1 MHNKNTIMGKKQP
14 WEFEK
19 KIAEGDAGVVY
30 IVCGLHTG
38 EKAILKRPSSYNP
51 LLAHY
56 QVHQIKL
63 EGEILRKINGI
74 KVALEKSNIIVRAVN
89 LIDEASVSVKSS
101 DDCFIV
107 LEHISGFDLDILSRT
122 WEEIE
127 TFQHANPF
135 LDDFVYIKNSF
146 NLLLLLSFYGVS
158 QYLKT
163 IHHLGPNQNSG
174 DIGVL
179 WVDLKPKH
187 IFWDFKA
194 QEIILIDWGNSEFLS
209 ENMEQ
214 NRFSVYSDW
223 WAFIYDFQRFYKLFK
238 LDDFI
243 ALDFPNF
250 IGDPE
255 TNERVVEEFLSQLEG
270 GIQGLT
276 NEINKI
282 SSFEYLDD
290 LFRLF
295 EEFYDFFNDS
305 KFRQVFLKCHENK
318 MPFLHAGI
326 IAALSSEKGIQLS
339 DNYSKYLH
347 EVISSPSEVETLQKL
362 GLYEQILPYILN
374 LYYPD
379 ISFSSS
385 EQSWISKSL
394 YQYITDKNFIVNF
407 TTLHDNGMPVKQAA
421 ESAAILVDRHYLQSE
436 NTIDFILARPD
447 SLHWIIV
454 FHRLGLLKKYIE
466 NTDLKNCPS
475 DIQRKAEEAIVFIGQ
490 IKQLLDR
497 QDFDEGKV
505 FSTIRE
511 CYAEMDFLH
520 AGTLAFILHSKRFTW
535 TELIIRWSQEILK
548 NDSEVRFLKHINL
561 YHDFVVE
568 IQCQYATV
576 SDNKS
581 VDEKI
586 ELIHDQFGHA
596 LLDENFMSILRD
608 CLSSGLSLWD
618 SVLISAVVTNNT
630 RDLTEDQISS
640 LKDILKSESTLEII
654 KRLGM
659 LEIFR
664 EKLRP
669 LWVYPEPTDKAP
681 NPLLEPDPFQPEG
694 VPNPYPTDVAAATP
708 QPKPIAT
715 ISLLR
720 STWEQEGKS
729 EKLRIS
735 LISAWNDRKRLEYLS
750 HALIQ
755 EGFRGLETKSLYSQ
769 MDWLSGIS
777 NFHQSADVIVV
788 VLSRQSDSEM
798 WHLLEEIIELASKR
812 NSLTIIS
819 RIEDFQPRLRLRNW
833 YQIDLFK
840 PGDYDLLVQQIIQKY
855 KRTDKDPEYAPP
867 PKAAPPPS
875 APPPIIG
882 RIGRFLTIISF
893 VVALMICS
901 IALLNDS
908 STSQPVAIPL
918 PPIVLSPFWQGA
930 ITLLKGVFVAILF
943 TIIPMWAAKITE
955 YKSRVSQSITE
966 ILMFSIVLSIVALF
980 MFKLQGDGTWMF
992 FAIAIAAILDGGG
1005 HLLDYLR
1012 ENQIDQIRREID
1024 GKQKSL
1030 KAKMKSSR
1038 KAVRLE
1044 KEINQYQVMQE
1055 YLLRF
1060 DQIFQRERILYVS
1073 LPSGIFLGVIFGI
1086 YKDAKVFEYLEYSIL
1101 FVSLFAM
1108 LILGYF
1114 VVELFV
1120 RMINPVYAGEYT
1132 PDVTMVFNTSDLEK
1146 NREEKESALGF
1157 AKTTTEIRSMYLYD
1171 SAHNIFLLVS
1181 FAYIFFSSI
1190 NHILS
1195 LKWIV
1200 LIALLLLVFLNQI
1213 PFAIGQSLLREY
1225 ILKKYGSY
1233 ASGVMESEL
1242 KKDEFAPLMIKPEF
1256 FTSIFTIGAGG
1267 LLIALAENFIKELF
1281 K

>member
-1 MHNKNTIMGKKQP
+1 MKTEVEFVEYGKI
-14 WEFEK
+14 F
-19 KIAEGDAGVVY
+19 
-30 IVCGLHTG
+30 
-38 EKAILKRPSSYNP
+38 
-51 LLAHY
+51 
-56 QVHQIKL
+56 L
-63 EGEILRKINGI
+63 EH
-74 KVALEKSNIIVRAVN
+74 
-89 LIDEASVSVKSS
+89 EAS
-101 DDCFIV
+101 
-107 LEHISGFDLDILSRT
+107 
-122 WEEIE
+122 
-127 TFQHANPF
+127 
-135 LDDFVYIKNSF
+135 
-146 NLLLLLSFYGVS
+146 
-158 QYLKT
+158 
-163 IHHLGPNQNSG
+163 
-174 DIGVL
+174 
-179 WVDLKPKH
+179 
-187 IFWDFKA
+187 DFK
-194 QEIILIDWGNSEFLS
+194 ILD
-209 ENMEQ
+209 
-214 NRFSVYSDW
+214 R
-223 WAFIYDFQRFYKLFK
+223 
-238 LDDFI
+238 
-243 ALDFPNF
+243 
-250 IGDPE
+250 
-255 TNERVVEEFLSQLEG
+255 
-270 GIQGLT
+270 
-276 NEINKI
+276 
-282 SSFEYLDD
+282 
-290 LFRLF
+290 
-295 EEFYDFFNDS
+295 
-305 KFRQVFLKCHENK
+305 
-318 MPFLHAGI
+318 
-326 IAALSSEKGIQLS
+326 SSEKVLDVAGHQRCQNFTDVGLRFPDPSSRSSFTHKVPNHAVTFLDYDKDHFLFVQIQRREEGEYARSIGKTARLNRPFNQIRFSLVKKSQIDYCFLS
-339 DNYSKYLH
+339 GYRLF
-347 EVISSPSEVETLQKL
+347 SSLLYKNLDENNLGNHANALKDYIKKGDKTVGNTVGPLLIDVKEQRQELVETLQENPNLKHLVNTLIENTKQAKRNQRLSIHLPDLNWKEQLELIEVAQILVFPLVGYFTFSIGDVTENKVDLILLKKKQTSEVMGVLDQDFRGQYQDNYFAEILDLHRKYGDRFTKDNFVENLRNCFSLGMSILEAGAFADLPTLDRGQYPRMAPPPSGRWLEELLSLFDKVPNYFRFEFLQRIIPMALAGPEVDLLKL
-362 GLYEQILPYILN
+362 FLFFDHKNMLHEIVEMIRSSAWSKLYEQKALEIYALVKELEIYLRDNRLNERFFETYQSCINRKLP
-374 LYYPD
+374 
-379 ISFSSS
+379 
-385 EQSWISKSL
+385 
-394 YQYITDKNFIVNF
+394 
-407 TTLHDNGMPVKQAA
+407 
-421 ESAAILVDRHYLQSE
+421 
-436 NTIDFILARPD
+436 
-447 SLHWIIV
+447 
-454 FHRLGLLKKYIE
+454 
-466 NTDLKNCPS
+466 
-475 DIQRKAEEAIVFIGQ
+475 
-490 IKQLLDR
+490 
-497 QDFDEGKV
+497 
-505 FSTIRE
+505 
-511 CYAEMDFLH
+511 
-520 AGTLAFILHSKRFTW
+520 ILHSGIVSAVTVFDDYKFS
-535 TELIIRWSQEILK
+535 EYGIRWSQEILT
-548 NDSEVRFLKHINL
+548 NEDERNTLVRANL
-561 YHDFVVE
+561 HHDLLVK
-568 IQCQYATV
+568 IQRQYT
-576 SDNKS
+576 KS
-581 VDEKI
+581 AEPLDQNI
-586 ELIHDQFGHA
+586 EAIHVQFGHA
-596 LLDENFMSILRD
+596 LLDEEFIYILRK
-608 CLSSGLSLWD
+608 CLSGKLPLWD

-654 KRLGM
+654 KRLEM

-664 EKLRP
+664 KKLRP
-669 LWVYPEPTDKAP
+669 LWIYSVPTDKAP
-681 NPLLEPDPFQPEG
+681 NPLLEPAPFQPEG

-708 QPKPIAT
+708 QPKPLAT

-735 LISAWNDRKRLEYLS
+735 LISAWNDRKSLEDLS

-798 WHLLEEIIELASKR
+798 WHLLEEIIGLASKR
-812 NSLTIIS
+812 NSLTIIA
-819 RIEDFQPRLRLRNW
+819 RIEDFQPRLKLRNW
-833 YQIDLFK
+833 YQIDLFE
-840 PGDYDLLVQQIIQKY
+840 PGDYDLLVQQILQKY
-855 KRTDKDPEYAPP
+855 KGTDKHPEYAPP
-867 PKAAPPPS
+867 PKAAPPLS

-893 VVALMICS
+893 VIALMICS
-901 IALLNDS
+901 IALLNGS
-908 STSQPVAIPL
+908 STSQPVATPL

-930 ITLLKGVFVAILF
+930 ITLLKGVFVAIIF
-943 TIIPMWAAKITE
+943 TVIPMWAAKITE

-1267 LLIALAENFIKELF
+1267 VLIALAESFIKELF